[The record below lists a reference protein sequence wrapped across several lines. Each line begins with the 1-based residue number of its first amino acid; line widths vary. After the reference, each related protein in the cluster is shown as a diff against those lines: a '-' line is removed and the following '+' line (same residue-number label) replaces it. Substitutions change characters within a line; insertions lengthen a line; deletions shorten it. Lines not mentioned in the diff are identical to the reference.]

1 MALVSNDPSLWL
13 IINYLRGYSYFQV
26 GCLIVVVYDW
36 ALTLGQEFELV
47 WRQRWSLMTF
57 LYLSVR
63 YIGIPFTVVLMLIN
77 LPSVLF
83 TDVVSILCATVAVL
97 IRLTA
102 LRCRGTILYLV
113 AQYISIITNIML
125 SVIIIVRLYAMYQ
138 RSRQMLIFLVVT
150 FLAIKIT
157 SGVIATIGTTMHI
170 SGKEHVLS
178 GAHICLYAAQ
188 GDGIFLL
195 EMNWILGTAWEI
207 IVLCLAVWI
216 AVKHFYELQRPSTG
230 WTVGDCFTIL
240 VKTHVFYFASFI
252 TVSTLELTDYFSPK
266 LEDSTSVAYG
276 VFAGILNVTQVVQMY
291 ILGPRLILGVR
302 EYHANLVANSD
313 EGLGMIS
320 IVFKERVHIS
330 TSSDV

>member
-1 MALVSNDPSLWL
+1 MEATLVP
-13 IINYLRGYSYFQV
+13 
-26 GCLIVVVYDW
+26 YDFPIPQCAIYW
-36 ALTLGQEFELV
+36 NTLHC
-47 WRQRWSLMTF
+47 RPHADKP
-57 LYLSVR
+57 SVR
-63 YIGIPFTVVLMLIN
+63 LIH
-77 LPSVLF
+77 
-83 TDVVSILCATVAVL
+83 
-97 IRLTA
+97 
-102 LRCRGTILYLV
+102 RCRVSDSVRLLTNLLVHHNTSCTILYLV

-216 AVKHFYELQRPSTG
+216 AVKHFHELQRPSTG

-291 ILGPRLILGVR
+291 ILGPRLVLGVR